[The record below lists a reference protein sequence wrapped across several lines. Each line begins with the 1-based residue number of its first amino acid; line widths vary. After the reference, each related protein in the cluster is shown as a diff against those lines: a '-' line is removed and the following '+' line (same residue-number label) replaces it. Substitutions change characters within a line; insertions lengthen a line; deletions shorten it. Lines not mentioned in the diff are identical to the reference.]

1 MPRLLKT
8 EQPHHQK
15 AFERYNALGERRTYT
30 QLASALDVDVSTI
43 KLWGRSFDWQ
53 GRIRSRD
60 LEEARQTADQTSNAH
75 VDDRRRRRK
84 LIDLALFKIA
94 KAIAEDKVRYQ
105 ASDLE
110 RIIGLMEKL
119 DAAPMWTNG
128 APRNDPHEIVEYLRS
143 LLTCNL
149 EKAYHIIKDQL
160 DRDFPG
166 FSERRLPAVSETS
179 FRGSKCSTLE
189 VLEVAR
195 AERGD

>member
-30 QLASALDVDVSTI
+30 QLASALDVDISTI

-149 EKAYHIIKDQL
+149 EKGLPHHQGPVGPGLPRVLREAPASGV
-160 DRDFPG
+160 RDLIQG
-166 FSERRLPAVSETS
+166 EQMLHLGGA
-179 FRGSKCSTLE
+179 GGG
-189 VLEVAR
+189 A
-195 AERGD
+195 G